1 MRGSHYLIAG
11 PGRCGLRLI
20 PSHAPGVPPKE
31 WYRYDSS
38 QSGGADI
45 SQLLVRDLT
54 PETIERLKEQAKQQ
68 GRSLQA
74 EVKHPAGQVPTP
86 SRLLSDS
93 ADLVRE
99 DRDR

>member
-1 MRGSHYLIAG
+1 M
-11 PGRCGLRLI
+11 
-20 PSHAPGVPPKE
+20 
-31 WYRYDSS
+31 
-38 QSGGADI
+38 
-45 SQLLVRDLT
+45 SQLLVRDLA

-74 EVKHPAGQVPTP
+74 EVKRILDQAVKFSAGEARGTAARWSEHLAGRV
-86 SRLLSDS
+86 LSDS

>member
-1 MRGSHYLIAG
+1 M
-11 PGRCGLRLI
+11 
-20 PSHAPGVPPKE
+20 
-31 WYRYDSS
+31 
-38 QSGGADI
+38 

-74 EVKHPAGQVPTP
+74 EVKRILEQAVQFSAGEARVAAA
-86 SRLLSDS
+86 RWREHLAGRVLSDS